1 MKSALGLLV
10 LSFVSTQICLAKFS
24 YPIVDTHQEHTF
36 DERRVIPFPK
46 TGEPFD
52 GQDAQYAGH
61 RPKYLDNG
69 DGTISDM
76 VTGLMWTRD
85 PGEERISFYQATAGA
100 ETCRVGGYTDWRL
113 PSIKELYSL
122 IQFNGTDPDPR
133 NDNIDSLRP
142 FIDHRVFGFRYG
154 DPNEGR
160 RIIDAQFASSTLYVG
175 DIMNGREGMFGV
187 NFADGRIKGYATR
200 SPRGDGH
207 LYALFVRDN
216 PEYGINKFKDMGNG
230 TIMDEATGLT
240 WLKVDSG
247 EGMDWKAALDYAESM
262 EFAGYSDWRLP
273 SAKELQSIIDYGRS
287 PDTTDSAAI
296 DPVFQAT
303 AIENEDGKKDYG
315 WYWTSTTHK
324 RGWAGNAAVYL
335 CFGRSLGFMPIRR
348 SDQYSLL
355 DVHGAGAQRSDPKQ
369 GDASRFPRGRGP
381 QGDVVRIDNLV
392 RLVRGGNVKRVESG
406 PEIPDLPS
414 RQPQRPRERIGG
426 PGGAGRGAIR
436 PAREPRP
443 AQPAPE
449 ARPATLPDSLQTAP
463 TSANPSDKPNIVFIY
478 ADDMGWTGTSV
489 EMIPGDAGTRS
500 DYYQTPNLEKL
511 AAMGMRFSAAYAP
524 SAFCTPSRAAVLT
537 GKTPAELHITSP
549 GSGLGSDS
557 DRLKPP
563 TQLRRFPESETSI
576 AEALDPVGYTSAYFG
591 KWHLGRGNPGQ
602 HGFQVHDGSTSN
614 DTPANEPPSNPKD
627 IFGLNERAMAFM
639 EKQVQAGRPFY
650 AQLFHYAVHA
660 PNATRPESRNK
671 FRENSPGERHRN
683 APFAGM
689 TWDLDRSIGTL
700 MEKIEELGIVDR
712 TYIVFMS
719 DNGAPSGRRSGEL
732 NNAPL
737 NKGKSTVYEGGIRVP
752 LIIAG
757 PGIPADSH
765 SSEPVTGCDLF
776 PTFCQ
781 WAGVEISH
789 EIDGTSLASLLS
801 GKRHSLDRQVSSLL
815 FHYPHYGVGP
825 DAKPASAIISG
836 SHKLIKD
843 WESNSYELFNLAED
857 LGEQNDLAD
866 SHPGKLRELT
876 ALMEERLRSANA
888 QVPTINPDYDPSAEP
903 FERRRVGRR
912 GSGGRQGGGQPP
924 QRPAR

>member
-1 MKSALGLLV
+1 MKSALGLLI
-10 LSFVSTQICLAKFS
+10 LSLVPTQICQANPS
-24 YPIVDTHQEHTF
+24 YPIVDTHQEHAF
-36 DERRVIPFPK
+36 NERTVIPFPK
-46 TGEPFD
+46 TGEPFF

-61 RPKYLDNG
+61 RPHYRDNG
-69 DGTISDM
+69 DGTISDL

-85 PGEERISFYQATAGA
+85 PGEERVSFYQAAAGA
-100 ETCRVGGYTDWRL
+100 ETCLVGGYTDWRL

-133 NDNIDSLRP
+133 NDDIDSLRP
-142 FIDHRVFGFRYG
+142 FIDHGEFGFRYG
-154 DPNEGR
+154 DPDEGR

-175 DIMNGREGMFGV
+175 DIMNGQEGMFGV

-200 SPRGDGH
+200 SPRGAGH
-207 LYALFVRDN
+207 LYALYVRDN
-216 PEYGINKFKDMGNG
+216 PGYGINKFKDLGNG

-240 WLKVDSG
+240 WMKADSG
-247 EGMDWKAALDYAESM
+247 EGMDWRAALEYAETM

-303 AIENEDGKKDYG
+303 AIENENGKKDYG

-324 RGWAGNAAVYL
+324 RRWAGNAAVYL

-348 SDQYSLL
+348 SGQYRLL

-392 RLVRGGNVKRVESG
+392 RLVRGGNVTSVETG
-406 PEIPDLPS
+406 PEIPDLSS

-426 PGGAGRGAIR
+426 PGGAGRGASR
-436 PAREPRP
+436 TAREPRP
-443 AQPAPE
+443 AQPASE
-449 ARPATLPDSLQTAP
+449 ARSATSPDSPLIAA
-463 TSANPSDKPNIVFIY
+463 TSAKPSDKPNIVFIF

-489 EMIPGDAGTRS
+489 EMIPGDAGTKS
-500 DYYQTPNLEKL
+500 DYYETPHLEKL
-511 AAMGMRFSAAYAP
+511 AAMGMRFSAACAP

-549 GSGLGSDS
+549 GSGLGNDS

-576 AEALDPVGYTSAYFG
+576 AEALGPAGYTSAYFG

-602 HGFQVHDGSTSN
+602 HGFQFHDGSTSN
-614 DTPANEPPSNPKD
+614 DTPANETPGNPKD

-660 PNATRPESRNK
+660 PIATRPESRNK
-671 FRENSPGERHRN
+671 FREKSPGERHRN

-689 TWDLDRSIGTL
+689 TWDLDQSIGTL
-700 MEKIEELGIVDR
+700 MEKIEDLGIADR
-712 TYIVFMS
+712 TFIIFMS
-719 DNGAPSGRRSGEL
+719 DNGRFEQ
-732 NNAPL
+732 
-737 NKGKSTVYEGGIRVP
+737 
-752 LIIAG
+752 
-757 PGIPADSH
+757 
-765 SSEPVTGCDLF
+765 C
-776 PTFCQ
+776 
-781 WAGVEISH
+781 
-789 EIDGTSLASLLS
+789 SL
-801 GKRHSLDRQVSSLL
+801 
-815 FHYPHYGVGP
+815 
-825 DAKPASAIISG
+825 
-836 SHKLIKD
+836 
-843 WESNSYELFNLAED
+843 
-857 LGEQNDLAD
+857 EQ
-866 SHPGKLRELT
+866 R
-876 ALMEERLRSANA
+876 
-888 QVPTINPDYDPSAEP
+888 
-903 FERRRVGRR
+903 
-912 GSGGRQGGGQPP
+912 
-924 QRPAR
+924 